1 MSIYL
6 DIILVVFLFI
16 YLVKE
21 KQLNILNSSLIYL
34 FIHVFFVTL
43 RGIQIFFLDA
53 KIISN
58 KWYSTYITID
68 EIDKAIFLADIS
80 LVAFFVGFNFF
91 TDGFRKK
98 GTLLVKKFHNYKE
111 TRQRWID
118 YYLIA
123 VFVAGII
130 GIVTYRSIADRDI
143 DTEEFSTF
151 SNFLTSLGII
161 SAIVLLYEKGFK
173 KVYVAYFFLLIVFYS
188 LQGENRFRVVLSLLF
203 VLMY

>member
-6 DIILVVFLFI
+6 DIILVAFLFI

-58 KWYSTYITID
+58 KWYSTYITVG

-80 LVAFFVGFNFF
+80 LVAFFIGFNFF

-98 GTLLVKKFHNYKE
+98 GALLIKKFHNYKE
-111 TRQRWID
+111 SRQHWID

-173 KVYVAYFFLLIVFYS
+173 KVYVDYFFLLIVF
-188 LQGENRFRVVLSLLF
+188 
-203 VLMY
+203 